1 MKRIV
6 FILLVIGAGWQFYSA
21 GEQVI
26 LGPGVMV
33 EEEPYQASISSPAS
47 HRIDDYIIT
56 EFAEFSI
63 RAKVLSRENYYLGR
77 EADLSP
83 VDLTLGW
90 GNMSDESILDNIEIS
105 QSGRFYRWQVKSFP
119 IPQRE
124 IESSSANMHLIPA
137 NEAIAS
143 DIKKI
148 RKGDIIELSGSLVN
162 VTATSDGWRWRS
174 SQTRYD
180 TGNGACELIWV
191 NSLKVITAEQ
201 I

>member
-1 MKRIV
+1 MKKII
-6 FILLVIGAGWQFYSA
+6 FILLVVGAGWQFYSD
-21 GEQVI
+21 GGQVI
-26 LGPGVMV
+26 LGPGVMA

-47 HRIDDYIIT
+47 HRVGDYIIT

-63 RAKVLSRENYYLGR
+63 KAKVLSRENYYLGR

-83 VDLTLGW
+83 VDFTLGW
-90 GNMSDESILDNIEIS
+90 GNMSDESILDKIKIS
-105 QSGRFYRWQVKSFP
+105 QSNRFYHWQVESFP
-119 IPQRE
+119 IPRRE

-137 NEAIAS
+137 NEIVAS

-148 RKGDIIELSGSLVN
+148 RKGDIIALSGSLVN
-162 VTATSDGWRWRS
+162 VTTASDSWRWQS

-191 NSLKVITAEQ
+191 DSLEVVTAEQ

>member
-63 RAKVLSRENYYLGR
+63 KAKVLSRENYYLGR

>member
-1 MKRIV
+1 MKKIV
-6 FILLVIGAGWQFYSA
+6 FILLIIGAGWQFYP
-21 GEQVI
+21 GGGQVI
-26 LGPGVMV
+26 LGPGVMA
-33 EEEPYQASISSPAS
+33 EEEPYQASISSPVN

-56 EFAEFSI
+56 EFAEISI
-63 RAKVLSRENYYLGR
+63 KAKVLSRENYYLGR

-83 VDLTLGW
+83 VDFTLGW
-90 GNMSDESILDNIEIS
+90 GNMSDESILDNIKIS
-105 QSGRFYRWQVKSFP
+105 QSNRFYHWQVESFP
-119 IPQRE
+119 IPRRE

-137 NEAIAS
+137 NETVAS

-162 VTATSDGWRWRS
+162 VTSASDGWRWQS

-180 TGNGACELIWV
+180 TGKGACELIWV
-191 NSLKVITAEQ
+191 DSLEVVTAEQ

>member
-1 MKRIV
+1 MKKIV
-6 FILLVIGAGWQFYSA
+6 FILLALGAGWHFYSS
-21 GEQVI
+21 GDQVI
-26 LGPGVMV
+26 LGPGVMA

-47 HRIDDYIIT
+47 HQIDDYTIT
-56 EFAEFSI
+56 ELAEI
-63 RAKVLSRENYYLGR
+63 NIKAKVLSRENYYMDR

-90 GNMSDESILDNIEIS
+90 GNMSDESVLENIEIS
-105 QSGRFYRWQVKSFP
+105 QSGRFYYWRVKSFP
-119 IPQRE
+119 IPRRE

-137 NEAIAS
+137 NEAVAS

-162 VTATSDGWRWRS
+162 VTAASDGWRWQS

-191 NSLKVITAEQ
+191 NSLRVVTAEQ

>member
-1 MKRIV
+1 MKKIV
-6 FILLVIGAGWQFYSA
+6 LILLLIGASWQFYS
-21 GEQVI
+21 GGGQVI
-26 LGPGVMV
+26 LGPGVMA

-47 HRIDDYIIT
+47 HRIDDYTIT

-63 RAKVLSRENYYLGR
+63 KAKVLSRKNYYLGR

-83 VDLTLGW
+83 VDLALGW

-105 QSGRFYRWQVKSFP
+105 QSGRFYQWRVKSFP
-119 IPQRE
+119 LPRRE

-137 NEAIAS
+137 KEAVAS
-143 DIKKI
+143 DIRKI
-148 RKGDIIELSGSLVN
+148 RTGDIIELSGSLVN
-162 VTATSDGWRWRS
+162 VTAASDGWRWQS

-180 TGNGACELIWV
+180 IGNGACELIWV
-191 NSLKVITAEQ
+191 NSLKVVTAEQ

>member
-6 FILLVIGAGWQFYSA
+6 VILFVIGVGWQFYSHA
-21 GEQVI
+21 DQVV
-26 LGPGVMV
+26 LGPGVMA
-33 EEEPYQASISSPAS
+33 EEEPYQANISSPAS

-56 EFAEFSI
+56 ELAEFSI
-63 RAKVLSRENYYLGR
+63 KAKVLSRENYYLGR

-90 GNMSDESILDNIEIS
+90 GNMSDERILDNIEIS
-105 QSGRFYRWQVKSFP
+105 QSGRFYQWQVKSFP
-119 IPQRE
+119 IPRRE

-137 NEAIAS
+137 NEIVAS

-162 VTATSDGWRWRS
+162 VTSANDDWRWRS

-191 NSLKVITAEQ
+191 NSLRVLTAEQ

>member
-63 RAKVLSRENYYLGR
+63 KAKVLSRENYYLGR

-124 IESSSANMHLIPA
+124 IEFSSANMHLIPA
-137 NEAIAS
+137 NEAVAS

>member
-63 RAKVLSRENYYLGR
+63 KAKVLSRENYYLGR

-137 NEAIAS
+137 NEAVAS

>member
-1 MKRIV
+1 MKIIF
-6 FILLVIGAGWQFYSA
+6 FILLVIGAGWQFYS
-21 GEQVI
+21 GGGQVI

-33 EEEPYQASISSPAS
+33 EEEPYQVSIGSPAS

-63 RAKVLSRENYYLGR
+63 KAKVLSRENYYLGR

-105 QSGRFYRWQVKSFP
+105 QSGRFYQWRVKSFP

-137 NEAIAS
+137 NEVVAS
-143 DIKKI
+143 EIKKI

-162 VTATSDGWRWRS
+162 VSAASDGWRWQS

-191 NSLKVITAEQ
+191 NNLKVVTAEQ

>member
-6 FILLVIGAGWQFYSA
+6 FILLAIGAGWHFYST
-21 GEQVI
+21 GGQVI
-26 LGPGVMV
+26 LGPGVMAA
-33 EEEPYQASISSPAS
+33 EEPYQASISSPAS
-47 HRIDDYIIT
+47 HRIDDYIVT

-105 QSGRFYRWQVKSFP
+105 QSGRFYQWRVKSFP

-137 NEAIAS
+137 NEVVAS
-143 DIKKI
+143 EIKKI
-148 RKGDIIELSGSLVN
+148 RKGDIIELSGRLVN
-162 VTATSDGWRWRS
+162 VAAASDGWRWQS

-191 NSLKVITAEQ
+191 NNLKVVTAEQ

>member
-1 MKRIV
+1 MKKIIS
-6 FILLVIGAGWQFYSA
+6 ILLVIGAGWQFYPA
-21 GEQVI
+21 GGQVI
-26 LGPGVMV
+26 LGPGVMA
-33 EEEPYQASISSPAS
+33 EEEPYQASISSAAS
-47 HRIDDYIIT
+47 HRVGDYIIT

-63 RAKVLSRENYYLGR
+63 KAKVLSRENYYLGR

-90 GNMSDESILDNIEIS
+90 GNMSDESILDNIRIS
-105 QSGRFYRWQVKSFP
+105 QSNRFYHWQVKSFP
-119 IPQRE
+119 IPRRE

-137 NEAIAS
+137 NEIVAS

-148 RKGDIIELSGSLVN
+148 RKGDIIALSGSLVN
-162 VTATSDGWRWRS
+162 VTTASDSWRWQS

>member
-63 RAKVLSRENYYLGR
+63 KAKVLSRENYYLGR

-137 NEAIAS
+137 NETVAS

-162 VTATSDGWRWRS
+162 VTTTSDGWHWQS

>member
-63 RAKVLSRENYYLGR
+63 KAKVLSRENYYLGR

-90 GNMSDESILDNIEIS
+90 GNMPDESILDNIEIS
-105 QSGRFYRWQVKSFP
+105 QSGRFYGWQVKSFP

-137 NEAIAS
+137 NEAVAS

>member
-63 RAKVLSRENYYLGR
+63 KAKVLSRENYYLGR

-137 NEAIAS
+137 NEAVAS

-162 VTATSDGWRWRS
+162 VSSTSDGWHWWS

>member
-1 MKRIV
+1 MKIIF
-6 FILLVIGAGWQFYSA
+6 FILLVMGAGWQFYS
-21 GEQVI
+21 GGGQVI

-33 EEEPYQASISSPAS
+33 EEEPYQVSIGSPAS

-63 RAKVLSRENYYLGR
+63 KAKVLSRENYYLGR

-105 QSGRFYRWQVKSFP
+105 QSGRFYQWRVKSFP

-137 NEAIAS
+137 NEVVAS
-143 DIKKI
+143 EIKKI

-162 VTATSDGWRWRS
+162 VSAASDGWRWQS

-191 NSLKVITAEQ
+191 NNLKVVTAEQ

>member
-1 MKRIV
+1 MKKIV
-6 FILLVIGAGWQFYSA
+6 FILLVIGAGWQFYPGS
-21 GEQVI
+21 GQVI
-26 LGPGVMV
+26 LGPGVMAA
-33 EEEPYQASISSPAS
+33 EEPYQASISSPAS

-63 RAKVLSRENYYLGR
+63 KAKVLSRENYYLGR

-119 IPQRE
+119 IPRRE
-124 IESSSANMHLIPA
+124 IESNSANMHLIPA
-137 NEAIAS
+137 NEIVAS

-162 VTATSDGWRWRS
+162 VTSASDSWRWQS

-180 TGNGACELIWV
+180 TGKGACELIWV
-191 NSLKVITAEQ
+191 DSLEVVTAGQ

>member
-1 MKRIV
+1 
-6 FILLVIGAGWQFYSA
+6 LVIGAGWQLYSD
-21 GEQVI
+21 GDQVI
-26 LGPGVMV
+26 LGPGVMAG
-33 EEEPYQASISSPAS
+33 EEPYQASISSPAN
-47 HRIDDYIIT
+47 HRIDDYTIA
-56 EFAEFSI
+56 EFAEFRI
-63 RAKVLSRENYYLGR
+63 KAKVLSRENYYLGR

-105 QSGRFYRWQVKSFP
+105 QSGRFYQWRVESFP
-119 IPQRE
+119 IPRGE

-137 NEAIAS
+137 NEIVASAI
-143 DIKKI
+143 KQI

-162 VTATSDGWRWRS
+162 VTAASDGWRWQS

-191 NSLKVITAEQ
+191 DSVEVVTAEQ